1 VGVGIG
7 LFLTSNWA
15 LVNKLAPLAEAGIFL
30 GLTNLAT
37 AGSGA
42 MGRLLGPVI
51 DLLNNANPGA
61 FVGYTTMFIFGAICT
76 GGSALL
82 LSRVKAPKDHQAS

>member
-1 VGVGIG
+1 
-7 LFLTSNWA
+7 
-15 LVNKLAPLAEAGIFL
+15 
-30 GLTNLAT
+30 
-37 AGSGA
+37 

-82 LSRVKAPKDHQAS
+82 LSRVRMPSDRKVS